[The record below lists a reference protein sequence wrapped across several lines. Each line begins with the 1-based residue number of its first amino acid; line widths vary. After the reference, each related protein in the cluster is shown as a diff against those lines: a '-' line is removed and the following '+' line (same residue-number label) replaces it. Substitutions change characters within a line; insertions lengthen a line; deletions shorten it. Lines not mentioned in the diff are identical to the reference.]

1 MISSTEGIVIH
12 ALKYGETSIIARI
25 FTRDLG
31 MQSYLVRGVRKS
43 RSSRKQHLFQ
53 PLTMVHMVVS
63 HKEKAGLNHIKEIQL
78 LDPYQTIPVKVEKT
92 SLVIFLAEI
101 LSHALKNQETNEGLF
116 LFLRTALL
124 HLDNTEDPVT
134 NFHLVFLIRLSKYLG
149 FHPGNNHGKHH
160 RFFNLREG
168 VYQSSAGNS
177 QDTMNEEESQ
187 AFMTITGSSL
197 ENQHQLDIPKALRK
211 RLLQKTIDYYRHHL
225 AGMPEV
231 KSLSVLETIFSD

>member
-1 MISSTEGIVIH
+1 MTSSTEGIVIH
-12 ALKYGETSIIARI
+12 ALKYGETSIITRI
-25 FTRDLG
+25 FTRELG

-43 RSSRKQHLFQ
+43 RSSRKQYLFQ
-53 PLTMVHMVVS
+53 PLTMVQMVVS
-63 HKEKAGLNHIKEIQL
+63 HKEKAGLNYIREIQL
-78 LDPYQTIPVKVEKT
+78 LDPYHTIPVEIKKT
-92 SLVIFLAEI
+92 SLAIFLAEI
-101 LSHALKNQETNEGLF
+101 LSHALKNQEANEGLF

-124 HLDNTEDPVT
+124 HLDNTRDAVT
-134 NFHLVFLIRLSKYLG
+134 NFHLVFLVGLSKYLG

-168 VYQSSAGNS
+168 VYQPSPAAN
-177 QDTMNEEESQ
+177 QNMMDEEESQ

-197 ENQHQLDIPKALRK
+197 ENQHQLNISKALRK